1 MKRRKAANMAKRLW
15 SIFTGD
21 MDHCYFTGSPEV
33 ERHHVFGAANRSRSE
48 VYGYVIPLHP
58 TLHPNGAMFKRTK
71 ENLKIDK
78 YLKQRCQRD
87 YEKNHGSRAD
97 FIKEF
102 GESYL

>member
-1 MKRRKAANMAKRLW
+1 M
-15 SIFTGD
+15 
-21 MDHCYFTGSPEV
+21 
-33 ERHHVFGAANRSRSE
+33 
-48 VYGYVIPLHP
+48 IPLHP

-87 YEKNHGSRAD
+87 YEKFHGNRAD

>member
-1 MKRRKAANMAKRLW
+1 MTWITAFSRDPRKWNGIMFSVPRIGHDPKPTAM
-15 SIFTGD
+15 
-21 MDHCYFTGSPEV
+21 
-33 ERHHVFGAANRSRSE
+33 
-48 VYGYVIPLHP
+48 IPLHP
-58 TLHPNGAMFKRTK
+58 TLHPNGARFKRTK

>member
-1 MKRRKAANMAKRLW
+1 MRKDIMAKKLW
-15 SIFTGD
+15 SIFTDD

-78 YLKQRCQRD
+78 YLKQCCQRD
-87 YEKNHGSRAD
+87 YEKNHGSRAN

-102 GESYL
+102 GRSYL

>member
-1 MKRRKAANMAKRLW
+1 MAKNYGASLPKIWITATLRDRRKWKGTT
-15 SIFTGD
+15 S
-21 MDHCYFTGSPEV
+21 S
-33 ERHHVFGAANRSRSE
+33 GAANRSRSE

>member
-1 MKRRKAANMAKRLW
+1 MAKKLW
-15 SIFTGD
+15 SIFTDD
-21 MDHCYFTGSPEV
+21 MNHCYFTGSLEV

-58 TLHPNGAMFKRTK
+58 TLHPNGAMFKITK

-87 YEKNHGSRAD
+87 YEKKHGSRED